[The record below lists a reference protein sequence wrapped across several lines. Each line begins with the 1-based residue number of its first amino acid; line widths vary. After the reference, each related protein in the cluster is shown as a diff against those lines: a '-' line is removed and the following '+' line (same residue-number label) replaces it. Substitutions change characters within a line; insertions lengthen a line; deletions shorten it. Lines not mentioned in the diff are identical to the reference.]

1 MQHILRIEIKG
12 FIRIVESILVMF
24 CCITD
29 VAVINKYLSYGLRTY
44 MRYLWIV
51 GLLIYLFG
59 IKRKKITGIFQ
70 VLTIMMLVLI
80 MGAKFNGYDLSMTLS
95 TMSSPYLVC
104 LFLEA
109 NKESVDEVVAVWCK
123 ILLILVALDA
133 ITMVLYPKGM
143 YFDGLYNENWF
154 LGYKTERLVYSLPLC
169 VFEAFL
175 NYKKKKKYGCRTY
188 FIILFSC
195 GCLFHSQA
203 TAAFVVMFLYFILLL
218 LVDSMNFIRFKGE
231 KKLVGYVCSY
241 RFMLPVYAIVS
252 ILFFLIDNI
261 VFLQNFVVN
270 VLNKDAT
277 LTTRTDIWKLCFIQ
291 FLKHP
296 IIGIGIIKNENFVA
310 ITNNA
315 YAGSAHNMIWTILVA
330 GGLLFLMLYVVM
342 CVVALKTENEN
353 ILERAPLCLGILCVW
368 IIGITSSSFVLSV
381 FGFCFYEVLVLSD
394 LKQMKNLYS
403 SSAGKRHKICSS
415 IPGGNK

>member
-12 FIRIVESILVMF
+12 FIRIVESILIMF

-252 ILFFLIDNI
+252 ILFF
-261 VFLQNFVVN
+261 
-270 VLNKDAT
+270 
-277 LTTRTDIWKLCFIQ
+277 
-291 FLKHP
+291 
-296 IIGIGIIKNENFVA
+296 
-310 ITNNA
+310 
-315 YAGSAHNMIWTILVA
+315 
-330 GGLLFLMLYVVM
+330 
-342 CVVALKTENEN
+342 
-353 ILERAPLCLGILCVW
+353 
-368 IIGITSSSFVLSV
+368 
-381 FGFCFYEVLVLSD
+381 
-394 LKQMKNLYS
+394 
-403 SSAGKRHKICSS
+403 
-415 IPGGNK
+415 

>member
-12 FIRIVESILVMF
+12 LIRIVESILIMF

-44 MRYLWIV
+44 MRYIWIV

-154 LGYKTERLVYSLPLC
+154 LDRKS
-169 VFEAFL
+169 
-175 NYKKKKKYGCRTY
+175 
-188 FIILFSC
+188 
-195 GCLFHSQA
+195 
-203 TAAFVVMFLYFILLL
+203 VV
-218 LVDSMNFIRFKGE
+218 
-231 KKLVGYVCSY
+231 
-241 RFMLPVYAIVS
+241 
-252 ILFFLIDNI
+252 
-261 VFLQNFVVN
+261 
-270 VLNKDAT
+270 
-277 LTTRTDIWKLCFIQ
+277 
-291 FLKHP
+291 
-296 IIGIGIIKNENFVA
+296 
-310 ITNNA
+310 
-315 YAGSAHNMIWTILVA
+315 
-330 GGLLFLMLYVVM
+330 
-342 CVVALKTENEN
+342 
-353 ILERAPLCLGILCVW
+353 
-368 IIGITSSSFVLSV
+368 
-381 FGFCFYEVLVLSD
+381 
-394 LKQMKNLYS
+394 
-403 SSAGKRHKICSS
+403 
-415 IPGGNK
+415 